1 MYYAPI
7 SIMGR
12 VGHHA
17 AQQLGLRVTALRK
30 AIRGRLHRA
39 HILVGCTDAAV
50 DILQKTP
57 FSISVS
63 RCFLCLSRACLG
75 KRAVFSSRMAPKQA
89 LSVLARCKA
98 RCSPSGHLRSAWAR
112 AAPRSAISRSRR
124 RGCERTGVASPC
136 RTTYMYERKERSEL

>member
-57 FSISVS
+57 FPSASPGVS
-63 RCFLCLSRACLG
+63 YVCPELVLAKGPCFLVEWHQNRRCPYQLVVKLDVVPLDTSALLG
-75 KRAVFSSRMAPKQA
+75 PE
-89 LSVLARCKA
+89 
-98 RCSPSGHLRSAWAR
+98 LRLGL
-112 AAPRSAISRSRR
+112 PFP
-124 RGCERTGVASPC
+124 GVGGEVAS
-136 RTTYMYERKERSEL
+136 ELV